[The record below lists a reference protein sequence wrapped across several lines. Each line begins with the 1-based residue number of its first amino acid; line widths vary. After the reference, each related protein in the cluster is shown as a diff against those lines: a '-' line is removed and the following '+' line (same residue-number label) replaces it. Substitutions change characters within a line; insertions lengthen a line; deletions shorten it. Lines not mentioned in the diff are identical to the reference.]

1 VSHFEKGKIEEFCSV
16 QKGEIEGVETE
27 VSCDGEFF
35 IRSFLEKWSHYHN
48 SNKRKVYCY
57 GFNIR
62 SSAAESFSFIK
73 LPTETIIASALCS
86 DRPKNL

>member
-1 VSHFEKGKIEEFCSV
+1 MSHFEKGKIEEFCSV

-48 SNKRKVYCY
+48 SNNGRFTVMALIF
-57 GFNIR
+57 GVLLR
-62 SSAAESFSFIK
+62 SRFRLLNSPQK
-73 LPTETIIASALCS
+73 Q
-86 DRPKNL
+86 